1 MSAVNRALS
10 RSLRLQNANYAA
22 SRQAVRSVSLLGSGA
37 SSSSSPTSGFSA
49 APRSLSRT
57 TTSRFH
63 TMASLQSA
71 AATTPKPSEGVGY
84 DPEIKDIANYIHSYS
99 VDSDLA
105 FDTARFVFLDTIGC
119 GLEGLRFKECTKLLG
134 PIVPGTVVP
143 NGTKVFGT
151 PFQLDPVNGA
161 FNIGAMIR
169 WLDYN
174 DCWLAAEWGH
184 PSDNLGAILAVADWV
199 NRTNKAGGNLA
210 GGKIFTVRDVL
221 EGMIKA
227 HEIQGCLALENS
239 FNKVGLDHVV
249 LVKVASTAVVSGM
262 LGLSEK
268 QTADAITQAWVD
280 GQSLRTYRHSPNT
293 MSRKSWA
300 AGDACQRAVN
310 LVLKV
315 IKGESGVPTVLS
327 APVWGFYDVL
337 FKGKKFEF
345 QRPYGS
351 YVMENVL
358 FKVSYP
364 AEFHSQTAIE
374 ASQKIFNTLKA
385 QGKSAADIKAITNRT
400 HEACVRIIDKQ
411 FKPMDNFAD
420 RDHCVQY
427 MCAVML
433 VFGRLQATDYTDGSE
448 AATSPLVE
456 SLRQKIK
463 CVEDP
468 AFTKDYHD
476 PALRTI
482 SNALTVELND
492 GTVLEEVVVEAP
504 LGHRLRREEAKP
516 EIMAKFKRHLEP
528 HYSADKVKQLVDLG
542 ADRQKLE
549 GLAVDEYVD
558 LYVVDKSEFL

>member
-1 MSAVNRALS
+1 MSLIGYGARVAPRTIHFPAVQRAAIQLTP
-10 RSLRLQNANYAA
+10 LLQTKFHTRPRYNTGVPRYFTM
-22 SRQAVRSVSLLGSGA
+22 
-37 SSSSSPTSGFSA
+37 SSSQCSTA
-49 APRSLSRT
+49 AP
-57 TTSRFH
+57 
-63 TMASLQSA
+63 
-71 AATTPKPSEGVGY
+71 AATRQY
-84 DPEIKDIANYIHSYS
+84 DPEITDIANYVHNVSINSE
-99 VDSDLA
+99 LA

-119 GLEGLRFKECTKLLG
+119 GLEALRFNECTKLLG
-134 PIVPGTVVP
+134 PVVPGTIVP
-143 NGTKVFGT
+143 NGTKVIGT
-151 PFQLDPVNGA
+151 PYQVDPVTGA
-161 FNIGAMIR
+161 FNIGTMIR

-184 PSDNLGAILAVADWV
+184 PSDNLGAILAVADWISRS
-199 NRTNKAGGNLA
+199 NRSGNKLGN
-210 GGKIFTVRDVL
+210 GKIITIKEVL
-221 EGMIKA
+221 EAMIKA
-227 HEIQGCLALENS
+227 HEIQGCLALLNS
-239 FNKVGLDHVV
+239 YNKVGLDHVV
-249 LVKVASTAVVSGM
+249 LVKVASAAVVSKL

-268 QTADAITQAWVD
+268 QTADAVSQAWVD

-300 AGDACQRAVN
+300 AGDSCQRAVN

-315 IKGESGVPTVLS
+315 MKGEPGVPTVLS

-345 QRPYGS
+345 QRSYGS

-374 ASQKIFNTLKA
+374 ACKKIHKILA
-385 QGKSAADIKAITNRT
+385 DQGKSANDIKNITCRT

-420 RDHCVQY
+420 RDHCIQY

-433 VFGRLQATDYTDGSE
+433 VYGRLEASDYTDGGE

-463 CVEDP
+463 CIEDP
-468 AFTKDYHD
+468 NFTNDYHD
-476 PALRTI
+476 ENLRTI
-482 SNALTVELND
+482 PNALTVTLSDN
-492 GTVLEEVVVEAP
+492 TVLDEVVVHAP

-516 EIMAKFKRHLEP
+516 EILAKFKRHLAP
-528 HYSADKVKQLVDLG
+528 HYSEERVKELVDLG
-542 ADRQKLE
+542 NDARRLE
-549 GLAVDEYVD
+549 AMAVDEFID
-558 LYVVDKSEFL
+558 LYFKPQ

>member
-1 MSAVNRALS
+1 MSAVNRSLRTAS
-10 RSLRLQNANYAA
+10 RSLRL
-22 SRQAVRSVSLLGSGA
+22 
-37 SSSSSPTSGFSA
+37 PTSALHRAGPLAVSA
-49 APRSLSRT
+49 AKLGARRTVAPALASYTRLSSFS
-57 TTSRFH
+57 TSTAR
-63 TMASLQSA
+63 MGAPALPQ
-71 AATTPKPSEGVGY
+71 EGREY
-84 DPEIKDIANYIHSYS
+84 DPEIKDIAQYVTKPI
-99 VDSDLA
+99 DSELA
-105 FDTARFVFLDTIGC
+105 FDTARWILLDTLGC

-143 NGTKVFGT
+143 NGTKVPGT
-151 PFQLDPVNGA
+151 DFQLDPVNGA

-210 GGKIFTVRDVL
+210 GGKIFTVKDVL

-227 HEIQGCLALENS
+227 HEIQGCLALLNS
-239 FNKVGLDHVV
+239 YNKVGLDHVV
-249 LVKVASTAVVSGM
+249 LVKVASTAVVSQM
-262 LGLSEK
+262 LGLSES
-268 QTADAITQAWVD
+268 QIADAVSQAWVD

-310 LVLKV
+310 LALKV
-315 IKGESGVPTVLS
+315 SKGEPGIPTVLS

-337 FKGKKFEF
+337 FKGNKFEF

-364 AEFHSQTAIE
+364 AEFHSQTAVE
-374 ASQKIFNTLKA
+374 ASEKIFAQLKA
-385 QGKSAADIKAITNRT
+385 AGKSAKDIKEVTIRT

-420 RDHCVQY
+420 RDHCIQY
-427 MCAVML
+427 MCATML
-433 VFGRLQATDYTDGSE
+433 TFGRLEATDYTDGGE
-448 AATSPLVE
+448 AATSPIVE
-456 SLRQKIK
+456 DLRKRIK

-468 AFTKDYHD
+468 QFTKDYHD

-492 GTVLEEVVVEAP
+492 GTFLDEVVVEAP
-504 LGHRLRREEAKP
+504 LGHRLRRDEAKP
-516 EIMAKFKRHLEP
+516 HILAKYKRHLGP
-528 HYSADKVKQLVDLG
+528 HFPEAQVKELVELSQD
-542 ADRQKLE
+542 AQRLE
-549 GLAVDEYVD
+549 KMSIDEYVD
-558 LYVVDKSEFL
+558 KYVVKDSKFV